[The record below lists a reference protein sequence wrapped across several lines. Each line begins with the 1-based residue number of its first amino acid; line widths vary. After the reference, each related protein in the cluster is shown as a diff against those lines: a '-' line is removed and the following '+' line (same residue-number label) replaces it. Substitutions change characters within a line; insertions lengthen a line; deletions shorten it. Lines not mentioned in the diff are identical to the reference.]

1 MVNDDGTFVSS
12 NGSDFTAVKQL
23 SFMQEKGMN
32 NLQLQCAIKG
42 LLDKQNLFVS
52 NNYIHPINNV
62 EKGMLKHILE
72 FIFK

>member
-1 MVNDDGTFVSS
+1 
-12 NGSDFTAVKQL
+12 
-23 SFMQEKGMN
+23 MN